1 MTTLLLTTW
10 NGRLSP
16 VLDVARQAELVKAD
30 AGRIVSRA
38 TVTLPGSDL
47 DDQASALLTLQP
59 QVLVCGAV
67 SRPLAGQLTAA
78 GIQLIPFRA
87 GGVEEVIESWLQG
100 RLTDEAL
107 LMPGCCGRR
116 LGWCGGRGQGRG
128 HCRSRGAGSRG
139 PVIP

>member
-47 DDQASALLTLQP
+47 DDQASALLALQP

-87 GGVEEVIESWLQG
+87 GGIEQVIESWLQG

>member
-1 MTTLLLTTW
+1 MTTVLLTTW

-59 QVLVCGAV
+59 QMLICGAV
-67 SRPLAGQLTAA
+67 SRPLAGKLTTA
-78 GIQLIPFRA
+78 GIQLIPFRTGA
-87 GGVEEVIESWLQG
+87 AEQVIAAWLQG
-100 RLTDEAL
+100 RLTDETL

-128 HCRSRGAGSRG
+128 NCRGRGRVNRG
-139 PVIP
+139 PAVT

>member
-47 DDQASALLTLQP
+47 TTRR
-59 QVLVCGAV
+59 
-67 SRPLAGQLTAA
+67 RP
-78 GIQLIPFRA
+78 
-87 GGVEEVIESWLQG
+87 
-100 RLTDEAL
+100 
-107 LMPGCCGRR
+107 C
-116 LGWCGGRGQGRG
+116 
-128 HCRSRGAGSRG
+128 
-139 PVIP
+139 